1 MSVTSVDKD
10 LDNLTITLVAEFD
23 APADQVWDL
32 WADPRKLE
40 RWWGPP
46 GYPATFERHDLN
58 PGGEAVYY
66 MTSPEGERHYG
77 WWKVEEVDPP
87 RSFQFKDAFADENG
101 KPTDDMGPPG
111 TVRVQLTEE
120 DGRTRME
127 IRSSNE
133 TREQMQ
139 AIIDMGGVEGL
150 QQSVGQMDALLGE

>member
-10 LDNLTITLVAEFD
+10 FDNLTITLVADFD
-23 APADQVWDL
+23 ASIDRVWDL

-46 GYPATFERHDLN
+46 GYPATFERHDLR
-58 PGGEAVYY
+58 PGGEMVYF

-77 WWKVEEVDPP
+77 WWRVEETDPP
-87 RSFQFKDAFADENG
+87 RSFEFKDAFADENG
-101 KPTDDMGPPG
+101 KPKDDISPG

-133 TREQMQ
+133 SREDMQM
-139 AIIDMGGVEGL
+139 IVDMGGVEGL
-150 QQSVGQMDALLGE
+150 QQSVGQMDALLAE